1 MTGQKTLNEAWN
13 ELEKTKENFWNNH
26 ERRMNEL
33 KETINRI
40 DFEAQNSEFDKK
52 IAQTD
57 KDLDDLLK

>member
-26 ERRMNEL
+26 EKRMNEL

-52 IAQTD
+52 IAQIN

>member
-26 ERRMNEL
+26 EKRMNEL